1 MEAQNLNYAAIGSRI
16 RYIRRREK
24 LSQEQLAELSGLSRQ
39 SISNIETNRKK
50 ASVEA
55 LVSIASALNVS
66 LDDLLRNPKDDTL
79 SELIYLYKQCSPKER
94 LLLLSLSKSI
104 FSVLRKHNFFND
116 SY

>member
-55 LVSIASALNVS
+55 LV
-66 LDDLLRNPKDDTL
+66 
-79 SELIYLYKQCSPKER
+79 
-94 LLLLSLSKSI
+94 
-104 FSVLRKHNFFND
+104 
-116 SY
+116 

>member
-39 SISNIETNRKK
+39 SISNI
-50 ASVEA
+50 A

-104 FSVLRKHNFFND
+104 LSVLHKHNFLNNF
-116 SY
+116 Y

>member
-55 LVSIASALNVS
+55 LVS
-66 LDDLLRNPKDDTL
+66 LDDLLRSPKDDTL

-104 FSVLRKHNFFND
+104 LSVLHKHNFLNNF
-116 SY
+116 Y